1 MNARAAEVTALE
13 VRLGHSFASPDLLEQ
28 ALTHASVG
36 EGARKVL
43 NNERL
48 EFLGDR
54 VLGLFTA
61 EVLMAQFPTARE
73 GDLSQRYNML
83 VNREACAR
91 SARRMGLGPAL
102 RLAGGESKRGGREH
116 DTILADACEAVLA
129 ALYLDGGPDAARAVY
144 LRYWADEI
152 ETLGQTAIGS
162 AAMGNPK
169 SFLQE
174 WAASKRK
181 PIPTYVVVARSGPDH
196 QPVFTVE
203 VQVDGLEPAKA
214 EGRSRQEAEKAAA
227 SLLLSREGLQ

>member
-1 MNARAAEVTALE
+1 
-13 VRLGHSFASPDLLEQ
+13 
-28 ALTHASVG
+28 
-36 EGARKVL
+36 
-43 NNERL
+43 
-48 EFLGDR
+48 
-54 VLGLFTA
+54 
-61 EVLMAQFPTARE
+61 
-73 GDLSQRYNML
+73 
-83 VNREACAR
+83 
-91 SARRMGLGPAL
+91 MGLGPAL

-129 ALYLDGGPDAARAVY
+129 ALYVDGGPEVARAVY
-144 LRYWADEI
+144 LRFWADEI
-152 ETLGQTAIGS
+152 ETLSHSAIGS

-181 PIPTYVVVARSGPDH
+181 PIPTYVVIARSGPDH

-203 VQVDGLEPAKA
+203 VQADGLEPAKA

>member
-1 MNARAAEVTALE
+1 MNARAAEVSALE
-13 VRLGHSFASPDLLEQ
+13 LRLGHSFKAPEWLEQ

-36 EGARKVL
+36 EGARKVA

-61 EVLMAQFPTARE
+61 EVLMAQFPAARE

-91 SARRMGLGPAL
+91 AARRMGLGPAL

-152 ETLGQTAIGS
+152 EALSHSAIGS

-181 PIPTYVVVARSGPDH
+181 PIPVYVVIARSGPDH
-196 QPVFTVE
+196 EPVFMVE
-203 VQVDGLEPAKA
+203 VKVDGLEPAKA
-214 EGRSRQEAEKAAA
+214 DGRSRQEAEKAAA

>member
-91 SARRMGLGPAL
+91 ARPSFSAPICRTPTSTATASR
-102 RLAGGESKRGGREH
+102 
-116 DTILADACEAVLA
+116 AC
-129 ALYLDGGPDAARAVY
+129 G
-144 LRYWADEI
+144 
-152 ETLGQTAIGS
+152 
-162 AAMGNPK
+162 
-169 SFLQE
+169 
-174 WAASKRK
+174 
-181 PIPTYVVVARSGPDH
+181 
-196 QPVFTVE
+196 
-203 VQVDGLEPAKA
+203 
-214 EGRSRQEAEKAAA
+214 
-227 SLLLSREGLQ
+227 

>member
-13 VRLGHSFASPDLLEQ
+13 VRLGHSFASPELLEQ

-36 EGARKVL
+36 EGARKVP

-91 SARRMGLGPAL
+91 AARRMGLGPAL

-129 ALYLDGGPDAARAVY
+129 ALYVDGGPDVARGVY

-152 ETLGQTAIGS
+152 ETLSHSAIGS

-174 WAASKRK
+174 WAASKQK
-181 PIPTYVVVARSGPDH
+181 PIPTYVVIARSGPDH

-203 VQVDGLEPAKA
+203 VQVNGLEPAKA
-214 EGRSRQEAEKAAA
+214 DGRSRQEAEKAAA